1 MSPNPEH
8 SAPAHTDPPATDPP
22 AADAEQ
28 KSDSSAPASPPP
40 APVPSNDPKLFRQI
54 SQQHDA
60 DEHVDDIYKV
70 SPLAALKLLSAGI
83 ETLVSLT
90 GDIPPTPPPRSPTI
104 PHMRGME
111 AEKQSIVRS
120 NSEKNLARLLQNKS
134 ASNSPRR
141 PFSPAPQRH
150 PHPPPSREGHKK
162 SESIDGVQLRTPNPT
177 PPPNLSAAEAKAAL
191 EPYII
196 VGENSQPLNTQHS
209 AITRKFYSRLPPP
222 ISITDYLLRIH
233 QYCPMSTAV
242 YLAAS
247 LYIHRLAIIERA
259 IVVTKRNAHR
269 LLLAGIRVAMKALED
284 LSYPHSKFA
293 KVGGVSESELARL
306 EISFCFLVGF
316 ELRVDEEALR
326 GQWDMLKTGVEAWEG
341 VEHDLYGK
349 KDGGVITLRQPPPG
363 RQGPCGVVTAGAGA
377 AAEA

>member
-8 SAPAHTDPPATDPP
+8 SAPAPTDPP

-40 APVPSNDPKLFRQI
+40 APVPSADPRLFRQI
-54 SQQHDA
+54 TQQHTGDS
-60 DEHVDDIYKV
+60 DDQVDDIYKV

-120 NSEKNLARLLQNKS
+120 NSAKNLTSLLQNKS
-134 ASNSPRR
+134 ATNSPRR

-150 PHPPPSREGHKK
+150 SRGEGLVHKK
-162 SESIDGVQLRTPNPT
+162 SESIDGVQLRTPTNPT
-177 PPPNLSAAEAKAAL
+177 SSTRPDLQ
-191 EPYII
+191 PYIV

-284 LSYPHSKFA
+284 LSYPHGKFA
-293 KVGGVSESELARL
+293 KVGGVSETELARL

-326 GQWDMLKTGVEAWEG
+326 GQWDMLKSGVKAWEG

-349 KDGGVITLRQPPPG
+349 KQVFTLRNPPPG
-363 RQGPCGVVTAGAGA
+363 RDGRHVQAQA

>member
-1 MSPNPEH
+1 MDAPHLIMSPHPEH
-8 SAPAHTDPPATDPP
+8 SAAAPTDPPV
-22 AADAEQ
+22 ADAEQ
-28 KSDSSAPASPPP
+28 KFDSSAPASPPP
-40 APVPSNDPKLFRQI
+40 APVPSDDPKLFRQI
-54 SQQHDA
+54 TQQHTGNS
-60 DEHVDDIYKV
+60 DEEVDDIYKV

-134 ASNSPRR
+134 ATNSPRR

-177 PPPNLSAAEAKAAL
+177 PPPNLSSAEAKAAL

-284 LSYPHSKFA
+284 LSYPHTKFA
-293 KVGGVSESELARL
+293 KVGGVSETELARL

-326 GQWDMLKTGVEAWEG
+326 EQWEMLKSGVEAWEG

-349 KDGGVITLRQPPPG
+349 REVITLRNPPPG
-363 RQGPCGVVTAGAGA
+363 RQATAEA